1 MPQTMIKP
9 VSAVPVYIL
18 FLATLNSLSF
28 ILIFGL
34 AVEFF
39 GFLDAQL

>member
-1 MPQTMIKP
+1 MINP
-9 VSAVPVYIL
+9 VSAVPAHIL

-34 AVEFF
+34 VVEFF
-39 GFLDAQL
+39 GFLDAPL